1 MKYLEKKVTI
11 YSDNIPFA
19 QELVSNVFYDLGVKG
34 LVIYD
39 PEDLIPAKDRARPDH
54 HAITA
59 YFPVNHQTTQRCVVF
74 EKKLKQLEKKYHI
87 ETAVTYRH
95 VDEED
100 WSESWK
106 TYFKPEKISEKM
118 VVKPTWRQYHAKK
131 DEIILEIDPGMAFGT
146 GTHPTTSLCLNML
159 EKYLKPGDS
168 FLDVGTGSGI
178 LSIAAAKLG
187 AKKITGIDNDD
198 VAVEVAERNLL
209 QNKIEKKTFKIVTG
223 NLVDMIHERYNL
235 VASNILSEVI
245 LDLLDHIKKVLVEGG
260 IFVAS
265 GIIVARKAPVVE
277 KMIKSGFRILEIRT
291 KEDWVSIAGC
301 LDRDISR

>member
-11 YSDNIPFA
+11 CSDNIPFA
-19 QELVSNVFYDLGVKG
+19 LELVSNIFYDFGVKG

-39 PEDLIPAKDRARPDH
+39 PEDLTPTKARARPDH
-54 HAITA
+54 HAITGYSPINDKTA
-59 YFPVNHQTTQRCVVF
+59 QRCIVF
-74 EKKLKQLEKKYHI
+74 EEKLQQLERKYRI
-87 ETAVTYRH
+87 ETAVTYCH

-106 TYFKPEKISEKM
+106 TYFKTEKISEKM
-118 VVKPTWRQYHAKK
+118 VIKPTWRQYHAKK

-187 AKKITGIDNDD
+187 AQKITGIDNDD
-198 VAVEVAERNLL
+198 VAVEVAKSNLL
-209 QNKIEKKTFKIVTG
+209 QNKIEKKTFRIVTG
-223 NLVDMIHERYNL
+223 NLVDMIHERYDL
-235 VASNILSEVI
+235 VVSNILSEVI
-245 LDLLDHIKKVLVEGG
+245 LDLLDHIKKVLVKGG
-260 IFVAS
+260 IFMAS
-265 GIIVARKAPVVE
+265 GIIVKHKAPVVE

-301 LDRDISR
+301 LGRDKPR